1 MQQMSLRC
9 MIRHSLSDRMITFEK
24 ILDKNMEK
32 LEATIYKNPIR
43 EKVSTALL
51 KILFG
56 NSILVYQF
64 SDINKC
70 H

>member
-1 MQQMSLRC
+1 

-24 ILDKNMEK
+24 ILDKNIET

-43 EKVSTALL
+43 EKVNTTLL
-51 KILFG
+51 KILFEDL
-56 NSILVYQF
+56 ILVYQF

-70 H
+70 HLMIN